1 MGGLRNGRVGLLGR
15 SNLIKLVPLGLGLM
29 AGIIIWVATPWG
41 IGIEYDSV
49 FYWSA
54 AENLLGGRG
63 LGRLNGAG
71 QLIPLTHFP
80 PLYPLAMAAVARVTG
95 ATVAGAA
102 RLLSAGLFGFNLFL
116 LWRLVLS
123 LGAGRWAALG
133 SALVWLVAPS
143 ILERHLWAMSEPLY
157 FTWLLCSLSWLNHSV
172 NESGERWLV
181 AAAATTGL
189 ASLTRYAGIS
199 LLATGVVAYLLF
211 ETRPVLARARRAALF
226 AALAG
231 VLPIAWQAR
240 NLLATGTPTNR
251 VLLFH
256 PPGLNHL
263 REAGTTLAAWL
274 PYPKIS
280 AEIRLGVLVLV
291 GLGALVLWVRRGRHA
306 GQERGNAARRM
317 TCLAGLHGA
326 VYLGFLGVSLTFF
339 DASTRLRDRILSPLF
354 LVGMLMIVGLLAV
367 RSTRVGWGIRIAALT
382 GFALLVVPY
391 AVATVGRLQ
400 ESRAGLGFVSAAW
413 RNSETLAQIRRLDA
427 DLRLYSDEAFPIY
440 FLTGKPAS
448 WVPERIDPV
457 KGTERSEYRD
467 ELEVMHASVDAGE
480 AALVLFHPHS
490 LRPELPSLDELTA
503 GLEPALVAADGLIY
517 LAR

>member
-1 MGGLRNGRVGLLGR
+1 MVGLGNGRVDLLAR
-15 SNLIKLVPLGLGLM
+15 SNLIKLVPIGLGLV
-29 AGIIIWVATPWG
+29 AGLIIWVATPWG

-80 PLYPLAMAAVARVTG
+80 PLYPLAMAAVARVSG
-95 ATVAGAA
+95 STVAGAA
-102 RLLSAGLFGFNLFL
+102 RLLSAGLFGFNLIL
-116 LWRLVLS
+116 LWRLILS

-143 ILERHLWAMSEPLY
+143 ILERHLWAMSEPMY
-157 FTWLLCSLSWLNHSV
+157 FTWLLCSLNCMSHSV
-172 NESGERWLV
+172 NESGDRWLV

-199 LLATGVVAYLLF
+199 LLATGVIAYLLF
-211 ETRPVLARARRAALF
+211 EARPFLARARRAALF

-231 VLPIAWQAR
+231 VLPIAWQVR
-240 NLLATGTPTNR
+240 NLLAIGTPTNR

-256 PPGLNHL
+256 PPSLGQL

-274 PYPKIS
+274 PYPRVS

-291 GLGALVLWVRRGRHA
+291 GLGALALLMRLARRGGEA
-306 GQERGNAARRM
+306 RGSVAWRLAS
-317 TCLAGLHGA
+317 LAGLHGA

-354 LVGMLMIVGLLAV
+354 LVGMLMVVGLLAAHTP
-367 RSTRVGWGIRIAALT
+367 REGSGIRIAALAS
-382 GFALLVVPY
+382 FALLVVPY
-391 AVATVGRLQ
+391 AVATVGRVQ
-400 ESRAGLGFVSAAW
+400 ESRDGLGFVGPTW
-413 RNSETLAQIRRLDA
+413 RNSATLAQIRRLDA
-427 DLRLYSDEAFPIY
+427 DLRLYSNEAFPIY

-448 WVPERIDPV
+448 WVPERIDSV

-467 ELEVMHASVDAGE
+467 ELEAMHTRVDAGE
-480 AALVLFHPHS
+480 AALVLFYPHS

-503 GLEPALVAADGLIY
+503 GLEPALVTADGTIY

>member
-1 MGGLRNGRVGLLGR
+1 MGGLRNGRAALLGR
-15 SNLIKLVPLGLGLM
+15 VNLIKLVPLGLGLL
-29 AGIIIWVATPWG
+29 AGMIIWVATPWG
-41 IGIEYDSV
+41 LGIEYDSV

-71 QLIPLTHFP
+71 QFIPLTQFP
-80 PLYPLAMAAVARVTG
+80 PLYPLFMAAVARVSG
-95 ATVAGAA
+95 FTVVQAA
-102 RLLSAGLFGFNLFL
+102 RLISAGLFGFNLIL
-116 LWRLVLS
+116 LWHLVRR
-123 LGAGRWAALG
+123 LGAGQWAAIG

-143 ILERHLWAMSEPLY
+143 ILERHLWAMSEPMY
-157 FTWLLCSLSWLNHSV
+157 FTWLLCSLICWSHSV
-172 NESGERWLV
+172 DESGDRWLV

-199 LLATGVVAYLLF
+199 LLATGVVAYLLM
-211 ETRPVLARARRAALF
+211 EPRPLLARARRATLF

-231 VLPIAWQAR
+231 VLPMAWQAR
-240 NLLATGTPTNR
+240 NLLVAGTPMNR

-256 PPGLNHL
+256 PPGMSQL
-263 REAGTTLAAWL
+263 REAGTTLADWL
-274 PYPKIS
+274 PYPKVS
-280 AEIRLGVLVLV
+280 AEIRLGVLVLI
-291 GLGALVLWVRRGRHA
+291 GLGALILMLR
-306 GQERGNAARRM
+306 QKQYARQAQGTGDRCL

-354 LVGMLMIVGLLAV
+354 LVGMLMLVGLLALH
-367 RSTRVGWGIRIAALT
+367 STRKGWGIRIAALT
-382 GFALLVVPY
+382 GFAVLVVPY
-391 AVATVGRLQ
+391 AVATAGRLQ
-400 ESRAGLGFVSAAW
+400 ESRGGLGVVSAAW
-413 RNSETLAQIRRLDA
+413 RNSETLAQIRQLDVE
-427 DLRLYSDEAFPIY
+427 LRLYSDEAFPIY
-440 FLTGKPAS
+440 FLTGTPAS

-467 ELEVMHASVDAGE
+467 ELEVMHASVVAGE
-480 AALVLFHPHS
+480 AALVLFHPDS

-503 GLEPALVAADGLIY
+503 GLEPALVMADGTIY